1 LEKFDKKEENYM
13 PCFYTPDLKKED
25 KKINLSGDEF
35 HHIAHVFRKTV
46 NDEIALTNGK
56 GILAKAKIS
65 FLTKRF
71 LTLKII
77 SSSEERQSNPKIAV
91 AFSLLRN
98 KNDFLIVEKLT
109 ELGVKDFFPLI
120 TERSVRKPSANTI
133 EKFRKVAISAIKQC
147 DNAFLPKI
155 HQALSLET
163 FLASKKHF
171 QPVVALEIGKHK
183 TIVETVRDLE
193 NPVCIIIGPEGGF
206 SEREIELFK
215 EKEIPA
221 FSLGN
226 HILRAETAAIA
237 SVSQLLGFYLQKNP
251 HYY

>member
-1 LEKFDKKEENYM
+1 M
-13 PCFYTPDLKKED
+13 PCFYVPELKKED
-25 KKINLSGDEF
+25 KKIDLGGDEF
-35 HHIAHVFRKTV
+35 HHIAHVFRKTI
-46 NDEIALTNGK
+46 NDEIDLTNGK
-56 GILAKAKIS
+56 GVLAKAKIT

-91 AFSLLRN
+91 AFSLLRS
-98 KNDFLIVEKLT
+98 KNDYLIIEKLT

-120 TERSVRKPSANTI
+120 TERSVRKSSGNTI
-133 EKFRKVAISAIKQC
+133 EKFGKVAISAIKQC

-155 HQALSLET
+155 HQVLSLET
-163 FLASKKHF
+163 FLNSKKHF
-171 QPVVALEIGKHK
+171 QTVVALEIGKHK
-183 TIVETVRDLE
+183 TIVETIKDFE
-193 NPVCIIIGPEGGF
+193 KPICIIIGPEGGF
-206 SEREIELFK
+206 SPAEANLFL

-237 SVSQLLGFYLQKNP
+237 SVSQLLGFLLQKNP
-251 HYY
+251 DYY